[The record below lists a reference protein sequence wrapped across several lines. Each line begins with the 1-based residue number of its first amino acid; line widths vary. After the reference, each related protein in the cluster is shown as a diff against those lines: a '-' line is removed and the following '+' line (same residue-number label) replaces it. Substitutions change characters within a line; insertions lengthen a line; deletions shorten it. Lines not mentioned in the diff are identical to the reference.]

1 MYVVTR
7 EEGYPISAPRN
18 DKSEAIAAR
27 NRLNAQHS
35 TGPRTAAGKAAA
47 SRNAV
52 KHGLLGTQPLA
63 LPSEDQAAMDAQRD
77 DYVADLAASGTV
89 QIDLAERASFLVWR
103 LARLARYKRGLLTPA
118 DSRPASLSGTVP
130 SPALDPAY
138 RAALQADLDDA
149 TYTLERLQS
158 WGRLPADQ
166 PLAARAATALLTL
179 YASTLDPWEE
189 VLPLL
194 PDSQPGQS
202 AADYC
207 AAPLRTAGEWRDIY
221 QNLVLRSGVT
231 WQAMSWAAMETAN
244 DEVARLTA
252 LLTPPPP
259 PPPAPPLLKPALLP
273 DLDTLERLMRYET
286 ALSRELSRALRELRQ
301 LQAAERTIEYQTNPT
316 AHLQPVAAG
325 VAAAPPASGFPAQPE
340 LSASMLLPSLD
351 GQTKPAA
358 PAPDQRAAQMN
369 PPVVPVQPAAAVT
382 RCRAAAVA
390 GSLRPEAHNARR
402 NRRKVAAKRHR

>member
-1 MYVVTR
+1 MT
-7 EEGYPISAPRN
+7 SA
-18 DKSEAIAAR
+18 SIAAR
-27 NRLNAQHS
+27 NRANAQHS
-35 TGPRTAAGKAAA
+35 TGPRSAAGKTAA

-52 KHGLLGTQPLA
+52 KHGLLGVQALA
-63 LPSEDQAAMDAQRD
+63 LPSEDQAAMDAHRD
-77 DYVADLAASGTV
+77 GYVAKLGASGIV
-89 QIDLAERASFLVWR
+89 QIDLAERAAYLVWR
-103 LARLARYKRGLLTPA
+103 LGRLARYKRGLLTPPDPHRA
-118 DSRPASLSGTVP
+118 PQCLDVATAKRNQSDEDPQCQ
-130 SPALDPAY
+130 ALDPAY
-138 RAALQADLDDA
+138 RSALQADLDDA

-166 PLAARAATALLTL
+166 PLAARSATALLTL